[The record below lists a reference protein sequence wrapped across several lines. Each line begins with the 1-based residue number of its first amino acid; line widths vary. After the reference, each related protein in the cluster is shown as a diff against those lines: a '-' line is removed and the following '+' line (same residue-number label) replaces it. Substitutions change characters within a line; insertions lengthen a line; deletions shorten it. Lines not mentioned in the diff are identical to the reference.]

1 MLCSNGDMENRNE
14 VETQEITEAE
24 ACKML
29 NL

>member
-29 NL
+29 HL

>member
-1 MLCSNGDMENRNE
+1 MRCSDGDMENRNE

-29 NL
+29 HL

>member
-1 MLCSNGDMENRNE
+1 MLCSDGDMENRNE

-24 ACKML
+24 ARKML